1 MGDNTALRVFTW
13 HLHGGYLYYLA
24 HGNYEIY
31 VPVKPGRPI
40 PYGGA
45 SPGFRWPSNVIEIPA
60 DDVRSADFD
69 CVLFQSR
76 TQYFEEQFEI
86 LSESQRRLPRI
97 YLEHDPP
104 LEHPTDTRHWVD
116 DPDVLLVHV
125 TPFNELMW
133 NSGRT
138 PTRVIQHGVVVPE
151 GAAYSGHLER
161 GITAVNN
168 LYRRG
173 RRTGP
178 DIFDRART
186 EVPIDLAGMGSE
198 DVGGLGDVPLERLMS
213 LETNYRFFF
222 NPIRYTSLGLA
233 VIEAMMLGLPI
244 TGLATTEVASAVE
257 NGVSG
262 FIDTD
267 LGRVIQGMKELLAD
281 EGLARKMGE
290 EAKARAMDRFG
301 IDRFVREWKE
311 TFELVTGKRG
321 RGGRSR
327 SMSAGTRTAT
337 W

>member
-1 MGDNTALRVFTW
+1 MSEKTALRVFTW

-24 HGNYEIY
+24 HGDYEIL

-45 SPGFRWPSNVIEIPA
+45 SPGFRWPPNVVEVPA
-60 DDVRSADFD
+60 EHVRNASFD

-86 LSESQRRLPRI
+86 LSDEQRRLPRI

-104 LEHPTDTRHWVD
+104 LEHPTETRHAVD

-133 NSGRT
+133 NSGTT

-151 GAAYSGHLER
+151 GAEYSGHVER

-178 DIFDRART
+178 DIFDQARA
-186 EVPIDLAGMGSE
+186 EVPIDLAGMASE
-198 DVGGLGDVPLERLMS
+198 DVGGLGDIPLDQLLF
-213 LETNYRFFF
+213 LEAGYRFFF

-233 VIEAMMLGLPI
+233 VCEAMMLGMPVA
-244 TGLATTEVASAVE
+244 GLATTEMATAVE

-262 FIDTD
+262 FVDTD
-267 LGRVIQGMKELLAD
+267 LRRVIEGMRELLRDPA
-281 EGLARKMGE
+281 LAKRMGRE
-290 EAKARAMDRFG
+290 ARARALDRFG
-301 IDRFVREWKE
+301 IDRFVREWKYAFE
-311 TFELVTGKRG
+311 TVTGKRAG
-321 RGGRSR
+321 RTLLPVGGR
-327 SMSAGTRTAT
+327 RTV

>member
-1 MGDNTALRVFTW
+1 MTDRTRLRVFTW
-13 HLHGGYLYYLA
+13 HLHGGYLFYLA
-24 HGNYEIY
+24 HGDYEIY
-31 VPVKPGRPI
+31 VPVRPGRPI
-40 PYGGA
+40 PYVGA
-45 SPGFRWPSNVIEIPA
+45 SPGFRWPPNVTEIPA
-60 DDVRSADFD
+60 DRVRDITFD

-86 LSESQRRLPRI
+86 LSDEQRRLPQI

-104 LEHPTDTRHWVD
+104 LEHPTETRHPVD

-138 PTRVIQHGVVVPE
+138 PTRVIEHGVVVPE
-151 GAAYSGHLER
+151 GARYSGHVER

-178 DIFDRART
+178 DIFDRARA

-198 DVGGLGDVPLERLMS
+198 DIGGLGDMPLDRLLL
-213 LETNYRFFF
+213 LEGTYRFFF

-233 VIEAMMLGLPI
+233 VCEAMMLGMPVA
-244 TGLATTEVASAVE
+244 GLATAEMATAVD

-262 FIDTD
+262 VVDTD
-267 LGRVIQGMKELLAD
+267 LRKVIEGMRELLRD
-281 EGLARKMGE
+281 RGLARRMGDH
-290 EAKARAMDRFG
+290 ARQRALDRFG
-301 IDRFVREWKE
+301 IERFVREWKDAFE
-311 TFELVTGKRG
+311 TVTGKNAG
-321 RGGRSR
+321 RSLQPVGGR
-327 SMSAGTRTAT
+327 TAE

>member
-1 MGDNTALRVFTW
+1 MSDPAALRVFTW

-24 HGNYEIY
+24 HGDYEIY
-31 VPVKPGRPI
+31 LPLKPGRPI
-40 PYGGA
+40 PYGGT
-45 SPGFRWPSNVIEIPA
+45 SPGFRWSPNVIEIPA
-60 DDVRSADFD
+60 DEVRNVSFD

-76 TQYFEEQFEI
+76 TQYFEDQFDI
-86 LSESQRRLPRI
+86 LSDEQRRLPKI

-104 LEHPTDTRHWVD
+104 LEHPTEARHPVD

-138 PTRVIQHGVVVPE
+138 PTRVIQHGVAVPE
-151 GAAYSGHLER
+151 GATYSGELQR

-178 DIFDRART
+178 DVFDRARA
-186 EVPIDLAGMGSE
+186 EVPLDLAGMGSE
-198 DVGGLGDVPLERLMS
+198 DVGGLGDIPLEQLLF
-213 LETNYRFFF
+213 LEGGYRFFF

-233 VIEAMMLGLPI
+233 VVEAMMLGMPVAAL
-244 TGLATTEVASAVE
+244 GTTEMSAAVE

-262 FIDTD
+262 VVDTD
-267 LGRVIQGMKELLAD
+267 IGRVIDGMRELLRD
-281 EGLARKMGE
+281 PGLAKRMG
-290 EAKARAMDRFG
+290 AQARARARERFG
-301 IDRFVREWKE
+301 IDRFVREWKD
-311 TFELVTGKRG
+311 TFEDVTGKRTG
-321 RGGRSR
+321 RTLQ
-327 SMSAGTRTAT
+327 AVAARTAE

>member
-1 MGDNTALRVFTW
+1 MSDRTALRVFTW

-24 HGNYEIY
+24 HGDFEIY

-40 PYGGA
+40 PHVGT
-45 SPGFRWPSNVIEIPA
+45 SPGFRWPPNVIEVPTGQ
-60 DDVRSADFD
+60 VQEVSFD

-86 LSESQRRLPRI
+86 LSDEQRRLPKI

-104 LEHPTDTRHWVD
+104 LEHPTETRHPVD

-138 PTRVIQHGVVVPE
+138 PTRVIRHGVVVPE
-151 GAAYSGHLER
+151 GARYSGHIER

-178 DIFDRART
+178 DIFDRARA

-198 DVGGLGDVPLERLMS
+198 DIGGLGDIPLEQLLF
-213 LETNYRFFF
+213 LEGGYRFFF

-233 VIEAMMLGLPI
+233 VCEAMMIGMPVA
-244 TGLATTEVASAVE
+244 GLATTEMVTAVE

-262 FIDTD
+262 VIDTD
-267 LGRVIQGMKELLAD
+267 LQRVIEGMRELLRDPA
-281 EGLARKMGE
+281 LAKRMGDQ
-290 EAKARAMDRFG
+290 ARGRALDRFG

-311 TFELVTGKRG
+311 TFETVTGKRAG
-321 RGGRSR
+321 RTLQPLGARRSE
-327 SMSAGTRTAT
+327 